1 VSLPEVVTVGE
12 AMVLLYS
19 ADASTP
25 LGKVRQLTMDVGGA
39 DSNFAIA
46 MTRLG
51 FRAGW
56 VSRVGASPLGE
67 VVVRT
72 IADEGV
78 DVSQVASDQDHP
90 TGVYF
95 KYHVGEHETRVI
107 YYRSASAASRL
118 QPEDL
123 DPGYFA
129 QARLLHLNGMTCALG
144 EGCERTVREALR
156 LAKTVGAVASLDLN
170 LRLQLWSVDAARRSI
185 ISLLPQ
191 VNVLF
196 GTEDEF
202 RILFDRPS
210 LREALQA
217 ASRLGP
223 ETVVA
228 KCGERGAAALV
239 SETLILHGGFSPPDF
254 VDSVGAGDGFN
265 AGFMAARLRGMTPGE
280 ALRLGNL
287 VGAAAVAVPG
297 DFQGY
302 PTWSELETM
311 ASTWPEKA
319 AAVG

>member
-1 VSLPEVVTVGE
+1 VSPPEVVTVGE

-19 ADASTP
+19 ADGSTP
-25 LGKVRQLTMDVGGA
+25 LEKGGQLTMDVGGA

-56 VSRVGASPLGE
+56 VSRVGADPLGE
-67 VVVRT
+67 FVLRT

-78 DVSQVASDQDHP
+78 EVSRVASDRDHP

-95 KYHVGEHETRVI
+95 KYHVANNETRVI

-118 QPEDL
+118 RPEDL
-123 DPGYFA
+123 DPEYFA

-156 LAKTVGAVASLDLN
+156 LAKTVGAAASLDLN
-170 LRLQLWSVDAARRSI
+170 LRLQLWNVDAARRAI

-191 VNVLF
+191 VSVLF

-202 RILFDRPS
+202 QILFDRPS
-210 LREALQA
+210 LPEALQA

-239 SETLILHGGFSPPDF
+239 SGSFIVHGGFSPPDF

-265 AGFMAARLRGMTPGE
+265 AGFMASRLRGMTPGE
-280 ALRLGNL
+280 ALRFGNL

-302 PTWSELETM
+302 PTWPELQTM
-311 ASTWPEKA
+311 ATSWPEKA

>member
-12 AMVLLYS
+12 AMVLLYPADGS
-19 ADASTP
+19 AP

-51 FRAGW
+51 FSAGW
-56 VSRVGASPLGE
+56 VSRVGAGPLGE
-67 VVVRT
+67 FVVQT

-78 DVSQVASDQDHP
+78 DVSRVASDRDHP

-95 KYHVGEHETRVI
+95 KYHVGDHETRVI
-107 YYRSASAASRL
+107 YYRSASAASYLR
-118 QPEDL
+118 PEDL

-129 QARLLHLNGMTCALG
+129 KARLLHLNGMTCALG
-144 EGCERTVREALR
+144 ESCERTVREALR
-156 LAKTVGAVASLDLN
+156 LAKKAGAVASLDLN
-170 LRLQLWSVDAARRSI
+170 LRLQLWNVDAARRAI
-185 ISLLPQ
+185 LPLLPQ
-191 VNVLF
+191 ATVLF

-210 LREALQA
+210 LPDALRA

-239 SETLILHGGFSPPDF
+239 SGTLISHGGFSPPDF

-265 AGFMAARLRGMTPGE
+265 AGFMASLLRGLTPGE
-280 ALRLGNL
+280 ALRFANL
-287 VGAAAVAVPG
+287 IGAAAVAVPG

-302 PTWSELETM
+302 PTWSELDEL

-319 AAVG
+319 ATLG